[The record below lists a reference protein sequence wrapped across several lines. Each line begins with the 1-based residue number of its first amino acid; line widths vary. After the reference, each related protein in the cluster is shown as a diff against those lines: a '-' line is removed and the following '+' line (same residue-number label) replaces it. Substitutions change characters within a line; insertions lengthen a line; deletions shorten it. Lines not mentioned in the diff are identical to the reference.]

1 MLANEVHLQAIEKE
15 YIGRKNELHHRL
27 VSQVKKT
34 LGDLGEMSLD
44 LDSRVEK
51 ALLTV
56 PRHKFLRYSGTY
68 KPWTL
73 DLAYS
78 DSTISLDSLETY
90 SRMLEKL
97 ENNYGIQMEKFK
109 NLQSEDLEILEN
121 IFFTPNVSTA
131 SQPTIVAHMTQLVLP
146 DDMSVKSEWRA
157 LEIGSG
163 GGYQVAILN
172 QVGFTQVYGVEIK
185 EYLVNH
191 SRHALE
197 SYEGI
202 EIIHGDGSKGLPDK
216 APFDAIIVAAAV
228 EDESITQT
236 LLSQLTDSGVLVIP
250 ERFPESILSQF
261 SLKSEVREISGHTF
275 SYTNEPK
282 CLSQYRGTVDDEG
295 RQGFKQ
301 SYEGAVG
308 FVRLRVQ
315 SED

>member
-1 MLANEVHLQAIEKE
+1 MLANEVHLRTIEKE
-15 YIGRKNELHHRL
+15 YIGRKNELHDGL
-27 VSQVKKT
+27 VSQVRKT

-51 ALLTV
+51 ALLTI

-68 KPWTL
+68 ESWTL

-78 DSTISLDSLETY
+78 NSIVTLDWLETF
-90 SRMLEKL
+90 SRMQETLV
-97 ENNYGIQMEKFK
+97 NNYGIQIEKLE
-109 NLQSEDLEILEN
+109 NLQVEDLEILMS
-121 IFFTPNVSTA
+121 IFFKPNVSTA
-131 SQPTIVAHMTQLVLP
+131 SEPAIVAHMTQLVLP

-197 SYEGI
+197 SYEGS

-228 EDESITQT
+228 EDKSVTQT

-250 ERFPESILSQF
+250 ERFSESILSQF
-261 SLKSEVREISGHTF
+261 SLKPEVREISGHTF
-275 SYTNEPK
+275 SYTDEPK
-282 CLSQYRGTVDDEG
+282 CLSQYRGTIDDKG
-295 RQGFKQ
+295 RQGFEK
-301 SYEGAVG
+301 SYEGTVG